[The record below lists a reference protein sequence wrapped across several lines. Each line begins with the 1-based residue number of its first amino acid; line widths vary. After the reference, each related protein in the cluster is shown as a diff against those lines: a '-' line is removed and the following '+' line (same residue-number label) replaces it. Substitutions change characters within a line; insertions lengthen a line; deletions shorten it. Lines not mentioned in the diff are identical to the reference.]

1 MRVAGIA
8 RRTGRQQKVGWWPRL
23 RQHALIASNHLSCSV
38 PGEKLAMPIG
48 KDVALAI
55 NDEVRIQRGRG
66 QDHCAQ
72 ASDTG
77 GIEYHCTTRR
87 AIKGQRGSAS
97 LREVPQ
103 SPDAEGSAP
112 QESSTQKILAAAP

>member
-1 MRVAGIA
+1 
-8 RRTGRQQKVGWWPRL
+8 
-23 RQHALIASNHLSCSV
+23 
-38 PGEKLAMPIG
+38 MPIG

-72 ASDTG
+72 ARDTG

-87 AIKGQRGSAS
+87 AIKGQRGQHLFARRATEPRRGGICPARELHTEDSGCSTMSRSYLKTDARAAGSVVSQSDRGEGPKSGTSALEQS
-97 LREVPQ
+97 LR
-103 SPDAEGSAP
+103 
-112 QESSTQKILAAAP
+112 